1 MENNFF
7 DAIELDEDIEA
18 TKNETDSIVVEN
30 SIINPVK
37 AYLKSIAQYKLLSK
51 EEELQLGK
59 KIAAG
64 DNKAKTTLIQHN
76 LRLVTSIAKQYMGRG
91 LSFMDLI
98 QEGNIG
104 LIKAVEKYDFNKG
117 FKFST
122 YATYWIKQ
130 AISKA
135 VMDQSRNVR
144 IPIHI
149 IQAMGAVKKAEA
161 QLQQELGRD
170 PTEKEIATA
179 ANLDIKR
186 VKEVLYWMKDT
197 TSLDILVGNEEDS
210 TLGSFVEDFS
220 VPKEFEDVEDF
231 DKSEMI
237 KKILDTLSS
246 REKEIVIRRFGIGMK
261 KAETLEEISQALN
274 LSKERIRQI
283 ENIALKKL
291 RNPIRANLLKDFLT
305 F

>member
-64 DNKAKTTLIQHN
+64 DNKAKATLIQHN

-149 IQAMGAVKKAEA
+149 IQAMGAVKRAEA

-246 REKEIVIRRFGIGMK
+246 REKEIITRRFGIGMK

-291 RNPIRANLLKDFLT
+291 RNPVRANLLKDFLT